1 MSSEDQKPS
10 DAHQNFKLYHP
21 ETWIISEQNEHVIKV
36 IDIETIEKKKKL
48 KLKTMESWNMVVI
61 HKVI

>member
-36 IDIETIEKKKKL
+36 IDIETIEKKKV
-48 KLKTMESWNMVVI
+48 KT
-61 HKVI
+61 